1 LRRGALGA
9 LVLAAGLVAWRQARL
24 DRPGSYDRFTLPAYD
39 AYAYVAMA
47 ERPAVF
53 TVAPWGYR
61 VLTPLAARAL
71 APRDVVRGFRWLTLA
86 GLALSGSALYAFLRR
101 LGHEPAPALAG
112 VAFLC
117 LCGASGEVVGYPFLV
132 EPLTLLLQVLFLLA
146 VEAGAGPGVLALVS
160 ALAASNKELQ
170 LLMLPVA
177 FTARVSRDGA
187 RTALVKT
194 ASSAAGALATIALLR
209 WWWAPVASLPRL
221 PAADAWRPILGALWS
236 LRGEALAGLLLSGLL
251 PLAVAGAALPRS
263 RTYLRRYGLLAAVM
277 LAFPFAAFLNVGEA
291 RPPVLFGKN
300 TDRLLL
306 FAVPVLLPLA
316 LHAVEAALR
325 RPRSESSPDARA
337 SSWWSRA
344 GWIATAV
351 FLLALGLGLD
361 RYRRQD
367 LRGSRD
373 GPLLLAFCRESLRV
387 AGRLDR
393 GGTVSFEPESMRFRW
408 GVDHPSEMA
417 RMRWFLRDG
426 WGPLPH
432 YASGDARMEAAES
445 TVIVPSLRPRALA
458 LDLVLDAPRAVAVGL
473 RMNRTPLDTRLVGP
487 GPTTLVLAV
496 PAAALFRGDN
506 VLALAVRDTAEALAL
521 RRVSWRVAP

>member
-1 LRRGALGA
+1 MKRGAVAA
-9 LVLAAGLVAWRQARL
+9 LVLAAGLVAFRQGRL

-71 APRDVVRGFRWLTLA
+71 SPRDLVRGFRWLTLL
-86 GLALSGSALYAFLRR
+86 GLALSGSALFVFLRR
-101 LGHEPAPALAG
+101 LGHAPATALPG

-117 LCGASGEVVGYPFLV
+117 LSGAAGEVIGYPFLV
-132 EPLTLLLQVLFLLA
+132 EPLALLLQIIFLLA
-146 VEAGAGPGVLALVS
+146 VESGAGAGVLAFVS

-170 LLMLPVA
+170 LLMLPVV
-177 FTARVSRDGA
+177 FTARASRDGV
-187 RTALVKT
+187 RTALLKT
-194 ASSAAGALATIALLR
+194 AASAAGALATVALLR
-209 WWWAPVASLPRL
+209 WWWAPVVSLPRL
-221 PAADAWRPILGALWS
+221 PAADAWGPLLDALWT

-251 PLAVAGAALPRS
+251 PLAGAGALLPRS
-263 RTYLRRYGLLAAVM
+263 RTYLRRYGVLVATM

-316 LHAVEAALR
+316 LHAVEAVLR
-325 RPRSESSPDARA
+325 RPPPGPPADAA
-337 SSWWSRA
+337 FAPWWSRA
-344 GWIATAV
+344 GWIASAA

-361 RYRRQD
+361 RYRRAD

-373 GPLLLAFCRESLRV
+373 GPLLLAFCRESFRV
-387 AGRLDR
+387 GGRLER
-393 GGTVSFEPESMRFRW
+393 GGDVAFEPGAMRFRW

-426 WGPLPH
+426 WGDLPH
-432 YASGDARMEAAES
+432 YAEGDARTAAVEA
-445 TVIVPSLRPRALA
+445 TVTVPCLRPRPLA
-458 LDLVLDAPRAVAVGL
+458 FELVLDASRPTPVGL
-473 RMNRTPLDTRLVGP
+473 RVNATPLATRLVGP
-487 GPTTLVLAV
+487 GPTAIAVDV
-496 PAAALFRGDN
+496 PADALFRGDN
-506 VLALAVRDTAEALAL
+506 RLTIALPDPADAVTL
-521 RRVSWRVAP
+521 RRAAWRAR

>member
-1 LRRGALGA
+1 MRRGALVA
-9 LVLAAGLVAWRQARL
+9 LVLAAALVAWRQGRL
-24 DRPGSYDRFTLPAYD
+24 DRPGSYDRYTLPAYD

-71 APRDVVRGFRWLTLA
+71 SPRDVVKGFRWLTLA
-86 GLALSGSALYAFLRR
+86 GLALSGAALFAFLRR
-101 LGHEPAPALAG
+101 LGHGPAPALAG

-117 LCGASGEVVGYPFLV
+117 LCGAAGEVIGYPFLV
-132 EPLTLLLQVLFLLA
+132 EPLALLLQVVFLLA
-146 VEAGAGPGVLALVS
+146 VECGSGAGVLALVS

-170 LLMLPVA
+170 LLLLPVV
-177 FTARVSRDGA
+177 FTARVSRDGVRA
-187 RTALVKT
+187 ALIKT
-194 ASSAAGALATIALLR
+194 AASAAGALAAVALLR

-221 PAADAWRPILGALWS
+221 PAADAWRPILGALWT

-251 PLAVAGAALPRS
+251 PLALAGALLPRS
-263 RTYLRRYGLLAAVM
+263 RTYLRRYGLVAAVM

-306 FAVPVLLPLA
+306 FAVPVLLPFA
-316 LHAVEAALR
+316 LHAVEAVLR
-325 RPRSESSPDARA
+325 RSAIDPLPQPEASP
-337 SSWWSRA
+337 WWSRG
-344 GWIATAV
+344 GWAATAL

-361 RYRRQD
+361 RYRRED

-387 AGRLDR
+387 AGRLER
-393 GGTVSFEPESMRFRW
+393 GGDVAFEPGAMRYRW
-408 GVDHPSEMA
+408 GVDHPSEMT

-426 WGPLPH
+426 WGDLPH
-432 YASGDARMEAAES
+432 YAEGDARTQAAEA
-445 TVIVPSLRPRALA
+445 TVTLPCLRPRPLA
-458 LDLVLDAPRAVAVGL
+458 VELVLDAPRPVPVGA
-473 RMNRTPLDTRLVGP
+473 RMNETLLGSRLVGP
-487 GPTTLVLAV
+487 GATTLALDV
-496 PAAALFRGDN
+496 PAEALFRGDN
-506 VLALAVRDTAEALAL
+506 RLTLSFQPPAEAVTL
-521 RRVSWRVAP
+521 RRVAWTAP

>member
-1 LRRGALGA
+1 MKRGALLA
-9 LVLAAGLVAWRQARL
+9 LVLATALVALRQGRL
-24 DRPGSYDRFTLPAYD
+24 DRPGSYDRHTLPAYD

-47 ERPAVF
+47 ERPSIF

-71 APRDVVRGFRWLTLA
+71 SPRDVVRGFRWLTLA
-86 GLALSGSALYAFLRR
+86 GLALSGAALYAFLRR
-101 LGHEPAPALAG
+101 LGHQPLPALAG

-117 LCGASGEVVGYPFLV
+117 LCGAAGEVIGYPFLV
-132 EPLTLLLQVLFLLA
+132 EPLALLLQVLFLLA
-146 VEAGAGPGVLALVS
+146 VESGAGAGALALLS

-170 LLMLPVA
+170 LLMLPVV

-187 RTALVKT
+187 RTALLKT
-194 ASSAAGALATIALLR
+194 AASAAGALATIALLR

-221 PAADAWRPILGALWS
+221 PAADAWRPILAALWT
-236 LRGEALAGLLLSGLL
+236 LRGEVLAGLLLSGLL
-251 PLAVAGAALPRS
+251 PLALAGAVLPRS
-263 RTYLRRYGLLAAVM
+263 RTYLRRYGLVAAVM

-316 LHAVEAALR
+316 LHAVGALL
-325 RPRSESSPDARA
+325 RSPHEDPPAPAPVSA
-337 SSWWSRA
+337 WWDRA
-344 GWIATAV
+344 GWVVTAL

-361 RYRRQD
+361 RYRRAD

-387 AGRLDR
+387 AGRLER
-393 GGTVSFEPESMRFRW
+393 GGDVSFEPAAMRYRW

-426 WGPLPH
+426 WGDLPH
-432 YASGDARMEAAES
+432 YASGDARTTAAEATLS
-445 TVIVPSLRPRALA
+445 VPCLRPRALA
-458 LDLVLDAPRAVAVGL
+458 VELVLDAPHPSAAGV
-473 RMNRTPLDTRLVGP
+473 RMNGTLLGSRLVGP
-487 GPTTLVLAV
+487 GETALVFDV
-496 PAAALFRGDN
+496 PAEALFRGDN
-506 VLALAVRDTAEALAL
+506 RLTLVLAEAVTL
-521 RRVSWRVAP
+521 RRAGWRAR

>member
-1 LRRGALGA
+1 LKRGALAA
-9 LVLAAGLVAWRQARL
+9 LVLAAGLVAFRQARL

-71 APRDVVRGFRWLTLA
+71 SPRDVIKGFRWLTLA
-86 GLALSGSALYAFLRR
+86 GLALSGAALFAFLRR
-101 LGHEPAPALAG
+101 LGHEPAPAFAG

-117 LCGASGEVVGYPFLV
+117 LCGAAGEVIAYPFLV
-132 EPLTLLLQVLFLLA
+132 EPLALLLQVAFLLA
-146 VEAGAGPGVLALVS
+146 VECGSGAGVLALVS

-170 LLMLPVA
+170 LLLLPVV
-177 FTARVSRDGA
+177 FTARVSRDGVRA
-187 RTALVKT
+187 ALFKT
-194 ASSAAGALATIALLR
+194 AASAAGALATVVLLR

-221 PAADAWRPILGALWS
+221 PAAEAWRPILGALWA
-236 LRGEALAGLLLSGLL
+236 LRGEVLAGLLLSGLL
-251 PLAVAGAALPRS
+251 PLALAGALLPRA
-263 RTYLRRYGLLAAVM
+263 RMYLRRYGLVAAVM

-306 FAVPVLLPLA
+306 FAVPVLLPFA
-316 LHAVEAALR
+316 LHAVEAVLR
-325 RPRSESSPDARA
+325 RPKIDPLPEPPVSP
-337 SSWWSRA
+337 WWSRA
-344 GWIATAV
+344 GWAATV
-351 FLLALGLGLD
+351 LFLLALGLGLD
-361 RYRRQD
+361 RYRRED

-387 AGRLDR
+387 AGRLER
-393 GGTVSFEPESMRFRW
+393 GGDVAFEPGAMRYRW

-426 WGPLPH
+426 WGRLPH
-432 YASGDARMEAAES
+432 YAEGDARTQAAEP
-445 TVIVPSLRPRALA
+445 TITLPCLRPRPLA
-458 LDLVLDAPRAVAVGL
+458 VELVLDAERPSAVGV
-473 RMNRTPLDTRLVGP
+473 RMNETLLGSRLVGP
-487 GPTTLVLAV
+487 GATTLALDV
-496 PAAALFRGDN
+496 PAEALFRGDN
-506 VLALAVRDTAEALAL
+506 RLTLVPADAVTL
-521 RRVSWRVAP
+521 RRVAWSAR

>member
-1 LRRGALGA
+1 LKRGALLA
-9 LVLAAGLVAWRQARL
+9 LILAAGLVAFRQGRL

-61 VLTPLAARAL
+61 ILTPLAARAL
-71 APRDVVRGFRWLTLA
+71 SPRDLVRGFRWLTLA
-86 GLALSGSALYAFLRR
+86 GLALSGAALFAFLRR
-101 LGHEPAPALAG
+101 LGHAPAAALAG
-112 VAFLC
+112 VAFLS
-117 LCGASGEVVGYPFLV
+117 LCGAAGEVIGYPFLV
-132 EPLTLLLQVLFLLA
+132 EPLALLLQIGFLLA
-146 VEAGAGPGVLALVS
+146 LESGAGAGVLALLS

-170 LLMLPVA
+170 LLMLPAV
-177 FTARVSRDGA
+177 FTARASRDGV

-194 ASSAAGALATIALLR
+194 AASAAGALATVVLLR

-221 PAADAWRPILGALWS
+221 PAADAWRPLLGALWA

-251 PLAVAGAALPRS
+251 PLAIAGALLPRS
-263 RTYLRRYGLLAAVM
+263 RAYLRRYGLLVLTM

-316 LHAVEAALR
+316 LHAVEALLR
-325 RPRSESSPDARA
+325 RPQPEPPADAPGSP
-337 SSWWSRA
+337 WWSRA

-351 FLLALGLGLD
+351 FLAALGLGLD
-361 RYRRQD
+361 RYRRAD

-373 GPLLLAFCRESLRV
+373 GPLLLASCRESLRV
-387 AGRLDR
+387 AGRLER
-393 GGTVSFEPESMRFRW
+393 GGDVSFEPATMRYRW
-408 GVDHPSEMA
+408 GIDHPSEMA

-426 WGPLPH
+426 WGDLPH
-432 YASGDARMEAAES
+432 YATEDARTAAS
-445 TVIVPSLRPRALA
+445 GATITLPCLTPRPLA
-458 LDLVLDAPRAVAVGL
+458 LELVLDAERPTLVLVGVNSTL
-473 RMNRTPLDTRLVGP
+473 FGAQIAGP
-487 GPTTLVLAV
+487 GPTALALEV
-496 PAAALFRGDN
+496 PLEALFRGDN
-506 VLALAVRDTAEALAL
+506 RLTLTVGADAVTL
-521 RRVSWRVAP
+521 RRVSWRRAR